1 MANKFI
7 RGLNRLIRSEPR
19 EEISYF
25 LGPEAYETMCG
36 TTHRTVA
43 NDPDVNTGMNLISN
57 LIASMTIKQMENQ
70 DKGPDKRI
78 IDGISRIIDIAPC
91 KGLTKQQWI
100 TRIVKNLILHGNA
113 YVIPTYSEQRYLKEL
128 VPVKNSDVRIDKS
141 ESPYGIIVN
150 GESFSYSEFLH
161 FKINC
166 GIDSYFGEGIK
177 VTAKDVVEDLSRTGA
192 LTKEFMTNRFMPSV
206 IIKVDTKHI
215 NMANKKGPVKKEDG
229 STVEGKNLAQKY
241 IDQTSTG
248 QPFVIPAGLLEV
260 EQIKPMS
267 LVDLAVNDNVKLSKS
282 WIASILGIPS
292 FLLGVGDF
300 KQAEYN
306 NMVSTT
312 IMFYAKAI
320 QDELTAKVLDSPRR
334 YFKLNPASLYNY
346 DLVQMGNLMSR
357 LRTMGVT
364 TGNEVRE
371 KVGMDPSDLDGMD
384 DLIALENYI
393 PVEDLGNQEK
403 LKGGEDGEE

>member
-1 MANKFI
+1 
-7 RGLNRLIRSEPR
+7 
-19 EEISYF
+19 
-25 LGPEAYETMCG
+25 
-36 TTHRTVA
+36 
-43 NDPDVNTGMNLISN
+43 
-57 LIASMTIKQMENQ
+57 
-70 DKGPDKRI
+70 
-78 IDGISRIIDIAPC
+78 
-91 KGLTKQQWI
+91 
-100 TRIVKNLILHGNA
+100 
-113 YVIPTYSEQRYLKEL
+113 
-128 VPVKNSDVRIDKS
+128 
-141 ESPYGIIVN
+141 
-150 GESFSYSEFLH
+150 
-161 FKINC
+161 
-166 GIDSYFGEGIK
+166 
-177 VTAKDVVEDLSRTGA
+177 
-192 LTKEFMTNRFMPSV
+192 MPSV
-206 IIKVDTKHI
+206 IIKVDAKHI
-215 NMANKKGPVKKEDG
+215 NMANKKGPVSKEDG

-292 FLLGVGDF
+292 FLFGVGDF

-320 QDELTAKVLDSPRR
+320 QDELTAKVLDSPKR

-403 LKGGEDGEE
+403 LKGGEGGEE

>member
-1 MANKFI
+1 MANKLV
-7 RGLNRLIRSEPR
+7 RSLNRLIRGEPR
-19 EEISYF
+19 NEISYF
-25 LGPEAYETMCG
+25 LGPDAYGAMCG

-43 NDPDVNTGMNLISN
+43 NDPDVKTGMNLISN

-70 DKGPDKRI
+70 DKGPDRRI
-78 IDGISRIIDIAPC
+78 VDGISRIVDIAPC
-91 KGLTKQQWI
+91 KGLTKQQWV
-100 TRIVKNLILHGNA
+100 TRIVKNLILYGNA
-113 YVIPTYSEQRYLKEL
+113 YVIPTYAEEGYLKEL
-128 VPVKNSDVRIDKS
+128 IPVKNSDVRIDENK
-141 ESPYGIIVN
+141 SPYGIIVN
-150 GESFSYSEFLH
+150 GQSFSHSEFLH

-166 GIDSYFGEGIK
+166 GIDSYFGDGIK
-177 VTAKDVVEDLSRTGA
+177 ITAKDVVENLATTDA

-206 IIKVDTKHI
+206 IIKVDAKHI
-215 NMANKKGPVKKEDG
+215 NMANKKGPVNKEDG

-267 LVDLAVNDNVKLSKS
+267 LVDLAVNENVKLSKS
-282 WIASILGIPS
+282 WIASILGIPT

-306 NMVSTT
+306 NMISTT